1 MLGPDFTSDL
11 LEVETSDHCRMNI
24 GLSYNWYFDTSDKSD
39 EAGQKIFAI
48 KDFIGDMCTIMAS
61 KIRGAVAG
69 VNFED
74 FHKSSAKLIRSSIFG
89 VDNTS
94 GKIKD
99 QYVFKTNG
107 LTITNVDIKFI
118 EPVDQQTK
126 DALKQTVSLAIECVT
141 QQQEDEAMRAA
152 NHARQEA
159 EGRLERM
166 RIHYQT
172 KAEKGKM
179 ELLRLQADSRS
190 IKESG
195 EANAQAQAKATS
207 AQISSEAKV
216 ELGKLSVQA
225 DEKMSLAEH
234 NRVASI
240 NGVKIDHQDAMS
252 KLRIHKL
259 KELNDIEATKFE
271 QIMGTLGQETLVALA
286 KSGMETQLS
295 MLEGLGLKGYLL
307 TDGQTPINL
316 FNAADGLIKKN

>member
-24 GLSYNWYFDTSDKSD
+24 GLSYNWYFDTGDKSE

-48 KDFIGDMCTIMAS
+48 KDFVGDMCTIMAS

-89 VDNTS
+89 VDTN
-94 GKIKD
+94 GKIRNE
-99 QYVFKTNG
+99 YVFKTNG

-118 EPVDQQTK
+118 EPVDAQTK

-179 ELLRLQADSRS
+179 ELLKLQADSRS

-225 DEKMSLAEH
+225 DEKMSTAEN
-234 NRVASI
+234 NRVVSI
-240 NGVKIDHQDAMS
+240 NNVKLDHQATMS
-252 KLRIHKL
+252 ELRINRM
-259 KELNDIEATKFE
+259 KELADIEASKFE
-271 QIMGTLGQETLVALA
+271 GIMGTLGQETLVALA